1 MTAAARRHNYF
12 FLSPER
18 KNKPQKMSS
27 YASSSL
33 RSMSTASSHLSS
45 LSTYVPLQ
53 GGAVRTIDDAVIL
66 AVLASCA
73 LLSFRCSLKDGMIA
87 CSDKH
92 SIMGLAAAAVAMYF
106 HKEIGLKTG
115 TIAGAWV
122 GFVVCKILPDL
133 TGKSESELIGQVDNE
148 KMNNTI
154 CLATVLGGAYL
165 GSCCL

>member
-1 MTAAARRHNYF
+1 
-12 FLSPER
+12 
-18 KNKPQKMSS
+18 MSS

-53 GGAVRTIDDAVIL
+53 AGAVRMVDDAVIL

-73 LLSFRCSLKDGMIA
+73 LLSFKCTFKDGMIA
-87 CSDKH
+87 CSDNH
-92 SIMGLAAAAVAMYF
+92 SLMGLAAAAVAMYF
-106 HKEIGLKTG
+106 HKSIGLKTG

-133 TGKSESELIGQVDNE
+133 TGKTESELIGQVDSE